1 MMTEALEL
9 LQMAGPGMAAV
20 GGLWYVLR
28 DVKVRVRTLEKKMDG
43 HTDRLARV
51 ETGVE
56 YLVRCETRR
65 K

>member
-1 MMTEALEL
+1 MITEAMEL
-9 LQMAGPGMAAV
+9 FQMAGPGVAAV

-28 DVKVRVRTLEKKMDG
+28 DVKVRVKLLEKKMDG

-51 ETGVE
+51 ETGIQF
-56 YLVRCETRR
+56 LVKNARD